1 MNEELQFI
9 LDSTKEAMINA
20 IKHLEKQLLN
30 IRAGK
35 ASPSMLGSVM
45 VDYYGSQ
52 TPLSQ
57 VANVNTPDGRTI
69 TVAPWEKNMLQ
80 EIERAIMIANIGF
93 NPMNN
98 GETIIIN
105 VPPLTEERRRDL
117 AKQAKSEVE
126 DAKIG
131 IRNARKDANNE
142 IKKLDEISED
152 LKKNAEVDIQAIMQ
166 QLQEEDTALQ
176 QTAGY
181 EKKVWLDYTNKRKC
195 FKYTIN
201 NLNKHSIINDESYYK
216 LMNLVSHYGGISC
229 LNIFTNLISPPY
241 NSDRFS
247 NFGASASQGGHSVE

>member
-9 LDSTKEAMINA
+9 LDSTKEAMTNA

-45 VDYYGSQ
+45 IDYYGSQ

-105 VPPLTEERRRDL
+105 VPPLTEERRRNL
-117 AKQAKSEVE
+117 AKQAKSESE

-131 IRNARKDANNE
+131 IRNARKDANNDLKDLY
-142 IKKLDEISED
+142 IKKIDDIFHLKEKEIMT
-152 LKKNAEVDIQAIMQ
+152 V
-166 QLQEEDTALQ
+166 
-176 QTAGY
+176 
-181 EKKVWLDYTNKRKC
+181 
-195 FKYTIN
+195 
-201 NLNKHSIINDESYYK
+201 
-216 LMNLVSHYGGISC
+216 
-229 LNIFTNLISPPY
+229 
-241 NSDRFS
+241 
-247 NFGASASQGGHSVE
+247 